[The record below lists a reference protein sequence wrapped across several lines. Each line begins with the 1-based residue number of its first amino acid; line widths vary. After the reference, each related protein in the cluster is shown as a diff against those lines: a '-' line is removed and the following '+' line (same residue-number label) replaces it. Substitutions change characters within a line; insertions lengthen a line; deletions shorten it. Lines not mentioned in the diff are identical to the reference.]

1 MMGFYEVC
9 QIGRESVKSVN
20 ASILAALIRQLVSK
34 YEQHKS
40 KSQNYKYYIKCK
52 EKFEIMHKKI
62 GEDEGFE
69 SDANEED
76 SIPADASNEDTQST
90 SSSCFLVDDHVFRL
104 NRDLITPFSFA
115 KESESPNSIVGSSDS
130 ANSSGSSDTD
140 EIDIHSLTP
149 SPVGQNK
156 SQDFGKKELKRLDR
170 TTSFKKEE
178 FPIADVI
185 FCHTDPKYPT
195 IIAWVIKK
203 NHADYDI
210 SSRLGKTG
218 VETIPKNENCLEVI
232 ITKCKTIDTLREL
245 CSSYQE
251 FSKRI
256 KLDQYKSVFK
266 KKDTDHKKSVSLAS
280 LLDSKETRVSLSD
293 MKAASSGLIKA
304 SELSILNPKIMTSF
318 QTDMKNSVS
327 LNSLIKSEG
336 QRQKLN
342 LESKVPDNEVNEES
356 LKKAQ
361 SLLNLS
367 KVRELK
373 SDSGTKNTNVLSDIT
388 SGLSDHFNLVQR
400 TDLNGITHLEVSKG
414 TEPKSVL
421 GERFMNKSKI
431 RKEIEGVILTDTDS
445 YAKKEPI
452 RQRQSPVLMDKSKVW
467 RSQENLDDPPPIR
480 PERRKFIKKKGLAP
494 SPPIANRF
502 DSQSVH
508 QDKSKNTFYLTQP
521 KTDKDPGQKIVKG
534 QYIRVQSWGNQNNIC
549 DSNLGS
555 WKGGES
561 RERLSRKSE
570 DKYIERRRSKSA
582 TRTTKRTPMAY
593 RYIDITDDSYYPGNS
608 SRLYG
613 LSQKIREFGG
623 NVVGGANVRRR
634 RNSFDDIIHLDNRSK
649 GNLKSVI
656 KKNKKINDKCCEP
669 KKVTFSAF
677 ATVQVVD

>member
-1 MMGFYEVC
+1 MVEFYEVC

-34 YEQHKS
+34 YEQQKS

-104 NRDLITPFSFA
+104 NRDLFSFA
-115 KESESPNSIVGSSDS
+115 KESDSPNSIVGSSDS

-149 SPVGQNK
+149 SPVGQ
-156 SQDFGKKELKRLDR
+156 GKNPDYGKKRLDR
-170 TTSFKKEE
+170 VTNLKKEE

-232 ITKCKTIDTLREL
+232 ITKCKSIDTTREL

-256 KLDQYKSVFK
+256 KLDQYKSVFR
-266 KKDTDHKKSVSLAS
+266 KKDADQKKSVSLAS

-293 MKAASSGLIKA
+293 MKVTTSGLIKA
-304 SELSILNPKIMTSF
+304 SELSILNPKIITSF
-318 QTDMKNSVS
+318 QTDVKNSVS

-336 QRQKLN
+336 QRQKVN
-342 LESKVPDNEVNEES
+342 QESKVPDNEVGEEA

-367 KVRELK
+367 KIRESK
-373 SDSGTKNTNVLSDIT
+373 SDSNS
-388 SGLSDHFNLVQR
+388 SGLNDHFNLVQR

-414 TEPKSVL
+414 TEPKSIL
-421 GERFMNKSKI
+421 GDRFMNKSKI
-431 RKEIEGVILTDTDS
+431 RKEIEGVILTDADS

-452 RQRQSPVLMDKSKVW
+452 RQRQSPVLVDKTKVW
-467 RSQENLDDPPPIR
+467 RSQENIQDPPPIR

-508 QDKSKNTFYLTQP
+508 QDKAKNTFYLTQP
-521 KTDKDPGQKIVKG
+521 KTEKEPGQKIVKG

-549 DSNLGS
+549 ESNLGS
-555 WKGGES
+555 WKGGEP

-582 TRTTKRTPMAY
+582 TRTAKRTPMAY
-593 RYIDITDDSYYPGNS
+593 RYIDITDDSYYPGNT

-623 NVVGGANVRRR
+623 SVVGGANVRRR

-677 ATVQVVD
+677 ATVQLIN